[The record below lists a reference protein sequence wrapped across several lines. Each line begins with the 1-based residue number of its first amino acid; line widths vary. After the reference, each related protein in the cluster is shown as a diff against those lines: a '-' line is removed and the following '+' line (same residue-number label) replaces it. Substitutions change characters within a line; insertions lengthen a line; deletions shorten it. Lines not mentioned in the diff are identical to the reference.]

1 MGHKLFSSAFT
12 QETDGSNAIRFLA
25 SKVNTDLKGKSCD
38 LAVLFLSERYQI
50 EPKALLET
58 FKNLISAQCL
68 IACNSSGVIGDR
80 KEIEMEPAISVL
92 AMHLDGAKVVPF
104 SLSAPQLEAFQSGK
118 DLIEYLDVAP
128 ANKPHFICLAD
139 PQTCDVGKLLAL
151 FNEGYKN
158 MPLIGGLASGA
169 MMGAQNWISL
179 NGEINPD
186 GAIGAI
192 LLGDIHF
199 DIVVSQGCR
208 PVGEPF
214 IITKSENN
222 ILYELA
228 GKPALQVLSDLFK
241 SLPPEDQQLAQ
252 HSLFVGLVMDENRHH
267 LDRGD
272 FLIRNIMGID
282 ETSGALIVGALLEIG
297 QTLQFQLRDAE
308 TSKEDLKVLLG
319 QLKHNEKAKLEE
331 GAILVS
337 CCGRGKGLYGELDHD
352 VKLVQSVRGPV
363 PIAGFFANG
372 EFGPVD
378 NKNHVH
384 GYTSS
389 LTIIR

>member
-1 MGHKLFSSAFT
+1 MGKKLFSSAFT

-38 LAVLFLSERYQI
+38 LAVLFLSEHYHA
-50 EPKALLET
+50 EPKALLDM
-58 FKNLISAQCL
+58 FKSLTSAECL
-68 IACNSSGVIGDR
+68 IACNSSGVIGDK
-80 KEIEMEPAISVL
+80 KEIEMEPAISVM
-92 AMHLDGAKVVPF
+92 AMHLDGAKVMPF
-104 SLSAPQLEAFQSGK
+104 SLSANQLEAFESGK
-118 DLIEYLDVAP
+118 DLVEYFDIVP
-128 ANKPHFICLAD
+128 ASNPHFICLAD
-139 PQTCDVGKLLAL
+139 PQTCDVGKLLTL

-158 MPLIGGLASGA
+158 LPLVGGLASGA
-169 MMGAQNWISL
+169 MVGAKNWISL
-179 NGEINPD
+179 NADIASD
-186 GAIGAI
+186 GAVGVI
-192 LLGDIHF
+192 LSGDIHF
-199 DIVVSQGCR
+199 EIVVSQGCR
-208 PVGEPF
+208 PIGEPL

-241 SLPPEDQQLAQ
+241 SLLPDDQQLAQ
-252 HSLFVGLVMDENRHH
+252 HSLFVGLVMDENRYNFE
-267 LDRGD
+267 RGD

-282 ETSGALIVGALLEIG
+282 ETSGALIIGALLETG
-297 QTLQFQLRDAE
+297 QTLQFQLRDAA
-308 TSKEDLKVLLG
+308 TSKEDLKILLG
-319 QLKHNEKAKLEE
+319 KLKQQGKSKTSE

-352 VKLVQSVRGPV
+352 AKMVQAMRGPI
-363 PIAGFFANG
+363 PLSGFFANG

-378 NKNHVH
+378 NRNHVH

>member
-1 MGHKLFSSAFT
+1 MGQKLFSSAFT
-12 QETDGSNAIRFLA
+12 QETDGPNAIRFLA
-25 SKVNTDLKGKSCD
+25 SKVNTDLKNKSCD
-38 LAVLFLSERYQI
+38 LAILFLSEHYQAD
-50 EPKALLET
+50 PKALLEM
-58 FKNLISAQCL
+58 FKSLSSAECLIS
-68 IACNSSGVIGDR
+68 CNSSGVIGDK
-80 KEIEMEPAISVL
+80 KEVEMEPAISVM

-104 SLSAPQLEAFQSGK
+104 SISANQLETFQSGK
-118 DLIEYLDVAP
+118 DLVEYLDVAP
-128 ANKPHFICLAD
+128 VSKPRFICLAD
-139 PQTCDVGKLLAL
+139 PQTCDVGKLLAI
-151 FNEGYKN
+151 FNEGYQN
-158 MPLIGGLASGA
+158 LPLVGGLASGA
-169 MMGAQNWISL
+169 MVGAKNWISL
-179 NGEINPD
+179 NGEVNPD

-192 LLGDIHF
+192 LLGDVQF
-199 DIVVSQGCR
+199 EIVVSQGCR
-208 PVGEPF
+208 PIGEPL

-222 ILYELA
+222 VLYELA

-241 SLPPEDQQLAQ
+241 ALPPDDQQLAQ
-252 HSLFVGLVMDENRHH
+252 HSLFVGLVMDENRHQFE
-267 LDRGD
+267 RGD

-282 ETSGALIVGALLEIG
+282 ETSGALIIGALLQMG

-308 TSKEDLKVLLG
+308 TSKEDLKILLG
-319 QLKHNEKAKLEE
+319 KLKHKERPKTSE

-352 VKLVQSVRGPV
+352 VKIIQAMRGPI
-363 PIAGFFANG
+363 PLSGFFANG